1 LTKKIIWAK
10 RHTCENY
17 LLQYSSAKAFLFY
30 YESANRGDQK
40 ESHMKEVVIVSG
52 VRTAIGTFGASLKDV
67 SAIKLGAIAIREVL
81 KKVHLKPIVQKELL
95 EVSPDAFKGAGMTE
109 LEKSNYKWDES
120 MQGVQ
125 VDEVIMGN
133 VIQAGQGQNPGRQAM
148 IYAGVPK
155 ETNAFTI
162 NKVCASGLKAIAL
175 GAQSILAGEAEVV
188 VAGGMEN
195 MSQVPYAFPLGRW
208 GARMFNQEMVDLM
221 VFDGLFE
228 IFYGY
233 HMGLTAEN
241 IAEKFG
247 ISRKEQ
253 DELGLLS
260 HQRARAAIK
269 NGNFKEEIV
278 PVVIPQKK
286 GDPILFDTDERPM
299 DTSLEKMGK
308 LATAFKA
315 GGTVTAGNAS
325 GINDAAA
332 AVLLMT
338 KEKAKALNLE
348 PMGTIRSYAAG
359 GVDPAYMGLGPIPA
373 VRKALKKAGVT
384 LNDIGLIEL
393 NEAFASQAIA
403 CIRELQFDMEKTN
416 VNGSGISLGHPIGCS
431 GARLIVTL
439 LHEMKRRKVNLGLAS
454 LCIGGGQGMAMII
467 EKS

>member
-1 LTKKIIWAK
+1 M
-10 RHTCENY
+10 R
-17 LLQYSSAKAFLFY
+17 
-30 YESANRGDQK
+30 
-40 ESHMKEVVIVSG
+40 EVVIVSG
-52 VRTAIGTFGASLKDV
+52 ARTAIGTFGASLKDV
-67 SAIKLGAIAIREVL
+67 QVVKLGAIVIREVL
-81 KKVHLKPIVQKELL
+81 KKAGLKPVTKKEILD
-95 EVSPDAFKGAGMTE
+95 VAPDAFKLAAMTE
-109 LEKSNYKWDES
+109 LERSYYQWDDSLE
-120 MQGVQ
+120 GIQ

-133 VIQAGQGQNPGRQAM
+133 VLIAGQGQNPARQAM
-148 IYAGVPK
+148 IYGGVPK

-175 GAQSILAGEAEVV
+175 GAQSIQLGEADVV

-195 MSQVPYAFPLGRW
+195 MSQVPYAFPQGRW

-269 NGNFKEEIV
+269 NGIFKEEII

-286 GDPILFDTDERPM
+286 GDPLSFDTDERPM
-299 DTSLEKMGK
+299 DTSLEKMTK
-308 LATAFKA
+308 LPTAFKP

-332 AVLLMT
+332 AVLLMS
-338 KEKAKALNLE
+338 KERAKALKLE
-348 PMGTIRSYAAG
+348 PLGTVRSYASG

-373 VRKALKKAGVT
+373 VRKALKKAGVS

-403 CIRELQFDMEKTN
+403 CIRELQLDMEKTN

-439 LHEMKRRKVNLGLAS
+439 LHEMRRRKINLGLAA